1 MSKRRQPPEFRKDL
15 VSGDWILVAP
25 ERRKRPTF
33 GKEKLKKESMASRK
47 KRLAVCPFED
57 PQKSGNPFPILW
69 YPWPGTPLKKRKDF
83 SNWFVQ
89 VLANKYPLLW
99 PPSGPKCPSIRASGP
114 EQTLKGRG
122 FHEVIITRDH
132 FKTIDKMSIEEAECF
147 LKAYQTR
154 YQTLASEPCVNYI
167 LIFHNQGKL
176 AGASLEHPHSQ
187 LVALPVVDPD
197 IANSLAGS
205 NDYYKRNRKCIH
217 CDMLEWELKQ
227 NKRIIYKNKHFVTV
241 SPFAPRVSYET
252 RIYPLKHASHFEEI
266 SEEKR
271 YALADSLT
279 DALKRIAKAL
289 KNPDFNYFIHTAP
302 PVANNQNKKN
312 EHYHWHLEILPRVS
326 AWAGLELGVGIEV
339 VVASPEEAAENLR
352 KAIRKKKHF
361 L

>member
-1 MSKRRQPPEFRKDL
+1 MPKRQPPEFRKDL
-15 VSGDWILVAP
+15 VSGEWILLAP
-25 ERRKRPTF
+25 ERRKRPAF
-33 GKEKLKKESMASRK
+33 GEKKPKKESAVSK
-47 KRLAVCPFED
+47 AKRLAVCPFED

-69 YPWPGTPLKKRKDF
+69 YPHPKTPLKKRGKF
-83 SNWFVQ
+83 SEWFVQ
-89 VLANKYPLLW
+89 VMPNKYPLLW
-99 PPSGPKCPSIRASGP
+99 LPSEPKCPTIHTFGP
-114 EQTLKGRG
+114 EQTLKGTG
-122 FHEVIITRDH
+122 FHELLITRDH
-132 FKTIDKMSIEEAECF
+132 FKTIDKMSVEEAEC
-147 LKAYQTR
+147 LLRAYQAR
-154 YQTLASEPCVNYI
+154 YQVLASDPCVSYV

-205 NDYYKRNRKCIH
+205 AEYYKKHRKCIH
-217 CDMLEWELKQ
+217 CTMLEWELKQ
-227 NKRIIYKNKHFVTV
+227 NKRIVYKNKHFVTV

-252 RIYPLKHASHFEEI
+252 RIYPLEHAAHFEKI

-289 KNPDFNYFIHTAP
+289 KNPDFNYFIHSAPSTADGSG
-302 PVANNQNKKN
+302 KKN
-312 EHYHWHLEILPRVS
+312 DHYHWHLEILPRVS

-339 VVASPEEAAENLR
+339 VLASPEEAAENLR
-352 KAIRKKKHF
+352 KA